1 MSLGHRR
8 MAATLRLAAAWIV
21 VTIPL
26 TWGVSQTVRKS
37 LALFSPT
44 APARSEPG
52 PIPKTRPTGPEMGW
66 KRSERPRR
74 IYSTIAPAMKPI
86 R

>member
-1 MSLGHRR
+1 MSPGPQGR
-8 MAATLRLAAAWIV
+8 AATLRLAAAWIV

-26 TWGVSQTVRKS
+26 TWGISQTVRKS
-37 LALFSPT
+37 LALLSSTTPT
-44 APARSEPG
+44 RSEPG

-66 KRSERPRR
+66 KPSERSRR
-74 IYSTIAPAMKPI
+74 IDSTIAPATQPI